1 MTITLITGADKGL
14 GRETARRLIEAGH
27 LVYIGA
33 RDPERGSAAA
43 RDLGAGFVAIN
54 VLDEAS
60 VAAAVATVERE
71 HGASV
76 HPARSPYRS
85 LNSAATG
92 ERYDRL
98 MIAQVSRRSAGGVG
112 VTGQPGRPAQQGVVF
127 RARRGA

>member
-27 LVYIGA
+27 LVYIGT

-71 HGASV
+71 HGVLDVLVNNA
-76 HPARSPYRS
+76 
-85 LNSAATG
+85 G
-92 ERYDRL
+92 
-98 MIAQVSRRSAGGVG
+98 IAGGF
-112 VTGQPGRPAQQGVVF
+112 TPPAETTAEQVPRVYDTSALRTR
-127 RARRGA
+127 RASIRRGRRTGP